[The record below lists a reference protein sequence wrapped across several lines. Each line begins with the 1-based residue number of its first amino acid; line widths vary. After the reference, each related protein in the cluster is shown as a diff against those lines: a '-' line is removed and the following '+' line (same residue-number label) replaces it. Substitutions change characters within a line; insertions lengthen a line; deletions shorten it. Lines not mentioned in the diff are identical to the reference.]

1 MENISSLSKLF
12 LTIKPM
18 FTFFAMLERHM
29 TSTWRAAFS
38 FLFQS
43 VDQVTFFDLT
53 AALEKR
59 SPQTT

>member
-1 MENISSLSKLF
+1 
-12 LTIKPM
+12 M

-59 SPQTT
+59 LPQTT